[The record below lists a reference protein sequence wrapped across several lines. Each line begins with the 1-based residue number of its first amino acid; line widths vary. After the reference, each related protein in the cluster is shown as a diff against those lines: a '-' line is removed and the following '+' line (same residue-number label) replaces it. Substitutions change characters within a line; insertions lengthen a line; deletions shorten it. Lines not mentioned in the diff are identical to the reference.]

1 MRKRFESPVAP
12 DSPRRERGASVRF
25 GRNCAIAS
33 LAMLI
38 AGCTGLVPGLP
49 I

>member
-1 MRKRFESPVAP
+1 MRKRFESPPGP
-12 DSPRRERGASVRF
+12 DSPRRDRGAGVRF
-25 GRNCAIAS
+25 GRNCVIAT